1 MQRAPLLSAP
11 ARPASTL
18 GWYALLVLSWSGAW
32 YAMKLQAALAPASLS
47 VALRFGLA
55 GLLMVG
61 WCVGRQASL
70 RFDRRMHALF
80 MLIGALMFSVN
91 FLFAYNAA
99 RFLTS
104 ALVAVVFS
112 LASVLNLALAA
123 LLFGERMT
131 ARAVLGGLCGSAGLA
146 LMLWT
151 QVAVGGAGSQPW
163 LGLLLAAGMTLCFCL
178 GSMASTV
185 AQRRGL
191 AIAPVIAWSMLWGAA
206 FSALHTVSTGQPLHV
221 ELSAVYLGSLGFLV
235 IFGSV
240 LGFIAYF
247 TLVARLGASQAAYAM
262 VMSPIGAL
270 LISTVFEHYRWTLL
284 SLAGVL
290 VSVFGNVIV
299 LRARRVPPPPV
310 RPVHSPI
317 ARLHP

>member
-1 MQRAPLLSAP
+1 MHGSRSEVAT
-11 ARPASTL
+11 RRASTL
-18 GWYALLVLSWSGAW
+18 GWYVLLVLSWSGAW
-32 YAMKLQAALAPASLS
+32 YAMKLQATLAPASLS

-55 GLLMVG
+55 GFLMVG
-61 WCVGRQASL
+61 WCVWRKASL
-70 RFDRRMHALF
+70 RFDLRTHALF
-80 MLIGALMFSVN
+80 MLVGALMFSVN

-99 RFLTS
+99 LYLTS

-131 ARAVLGGLCGSAGLA
+131 VRAVLGGLCGSVGLA
-146 LMLWT
+146 LLVWT
-151 QVAVGGAGSQPW
+151 QVAAGGAGAHPW
-163 LGLLLAAGMTLCFCL
+163 LGLLLAAAMTLCFCL

-191 AIAPVIAWSMLWGAA
+191 ALAPVIAWSMLWGAA
-206 FSALHTVSTGQPLHV
+206 FSAVFTIGTGQSLHI
-221 ELSAVYLGSLGFLV
+221 ELSIAYLGSLGFLV

-247 TLVARLGASQAAYAM
+247 TLVARLGAAQAAYAM

-270 LISTVFEHYRWTLL
+270 LISTVFEHYRWTGL
-284 SLAGVL
+284 SFAGVL
-290 VSVFGNVIV
+290 VSVLGNVVV
-299 LRARRVPPPPV
+299 LRARRV
-310 RPVHSPI
+310 
-317 ARLHP
+317 